1 MDRKILLIP
10 IIYMLIS
17 AASFVSDLY
26 FFLNHD
32 KHLQNL
38 QSSNDAITLVHFL
51 MVRRPC
57 VHGYVAIDSTFTS
70 VDLK

>member
-38 QSSNDAITLVHFL
+38 QSSNDGITLVHFL
-51 MVRRPC
+51 MVRQPC
-57 VHGYVAIDSTFTS
+57 VHGYVAMDSTFTS
-70 VDLK
+70 D